1 MSSIGQPTKMTL
13 YLSRDQ
19 VQILYGI
26 ARQWLPLEDSQVL
39 EVEMDVLKEDLGDPP
54 ELVYLRRET
63 KRLTD
68 ENGRLTDEN
77 GHLTDEN
84 DRLASQVRLFQ
95 SILDDLQSEVRAF
108 THDEAPL
115 TKHRII

>member
-39 EVEMDVLKEDLGDPP
+39 EVEMDVLKEDLGDSP
-54 ELVYLRRET
+54 ELVYLRREK
-63 KRLTD
+63 KRLMD
-68 ENGRLTDEN
+68 ENGR
-77 GHLTDEN
+77 LTDEN

>member
-1 MSSIGQPTKMTL
+1 MSSFGQPTKMTL

-77 GHLTDEN
+77 

-115 TKHRII
+115 TEHRII